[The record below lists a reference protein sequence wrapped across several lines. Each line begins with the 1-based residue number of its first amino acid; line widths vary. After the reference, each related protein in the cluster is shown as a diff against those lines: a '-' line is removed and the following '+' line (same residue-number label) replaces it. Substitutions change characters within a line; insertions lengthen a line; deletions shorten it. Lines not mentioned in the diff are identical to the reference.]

1 MVQQRSPAMIA
12 LPRHT
17 FPTAA
22 RSRPLGELL
31 LAGLGLVEGWL
42 ERRRQRRALLSL
54 GEPMLKDI
62 GLSRADVAGEAG
74 KWFWQA

>member
-1 MVQQRSPAMIA
+1 MIA
-12 LPRHT
+12 LPRHP
-17 FPTAA
+17 FPTAAA
-22 RSRPLGELL
+22 RSRPIGGPL

-74 KWFWQA
+74 KWFRQA